1 MSYNTK
7 KLFRNA
13 ISNVT
18 KDFASMYSEGEEV
31 PRRKPRNEGD
41 VEIDLPKSRLPFP
54 DTRDTQRTKQ
64 YEGEKSLKKQIK
76 EAFLEAGSENYMEAY
91 QDTLNILTAAQRNRP
106 RFANAK
112 IYMGQTKPDMA
123 RGSTFGAI
131 SESDPEKLLKENRAR
146 MKDFVIS
153 KAYLKA

>member
-7 KLFRNA
+7 KLFTKA

-18 KDFASMYSEGEEV
+18 KEFGSLN
-31 PRRKPRNEGD
+31 NEGD
-41 VEIDLPKSRLPFP
+41 VEIDLPKSKR
-54 DTRDTQRTKQ
+54 TTTQK
-64 YEGEKSLKKQIK
+64 IK
-76 EAFLEAGSENYMEAY
+76 DAFLEAGSQNYMEAY
-91 QDTLNILTAAQRNRP
+91 TNTLNILNSAQRNRP
-106 RFANAK
+106 RFSK
-112 IYMGQTKPDMA
+112 IGIGVSKPTMA

>member
-7 KLFRNA
+7 KLFTKA

-18 KDFASMYSEGEEV
+18 KEFGSLNFPENRD
-31 PRRKPRNEGD
+31 RRKTGRPPIEESYPDDILRGGKG
-41 VEIDLPKSRLPFP
+41 VKSER
-54 DTRDTQRTKQ
+54 TTTQR
-64 YEGEKSLKKQIK
+64 IK
-76 EAFLEAGSENYMEAY
+76 DAFLEAGSGNYMKAY
-91 QDTLNILTAAQRNRP
+91 QDTLNILNSAQRNRP
-106 RFANAK
+106 RFSK
-112 IYMGQTKPDMA
+112 IGIGVSNPTMA

>member
-1 MSYNTK
+1 MAYDTK

-13 ISNVT
+13 ISNVA
-18 KDFASMYSEGEEV
+18 KDFGSLYSEGEEV
-31 PRRKPRNEGD
+31 PRRRRNEGD
-41 VEIDLPKSRLPFP
+41 VEVDLPPSRLPFP
-54 DTRDTQRTKQ
+54 DTRDTQKTKR
-64 YEGEKSLKKQIK
+64 GDKSLKQEIK
-76 EAFLEAGSENYMEAY
+76 EAFLEAGSEDYMRAY
-91 QDTLNILTAAQRNRP
+91 QNTIDTLNAAQRNRP

-112 IYMGQTKPDMA
+112 IFMSQRRPAMA

-131 SESDPEKLLKENRAR
+131 TEADPEKLLKENRTR

>member
-41 VEIDLPKSRLPFP
+41 VEIDLPKSKKS
-54 DTRDTQRTKQ
+54 D
-64 YEGEKSLKKQIK
+64 KSLKQEIK
-76 EAFLEAGSENYMEAY
+76 EAFLEAGSEKYMQTY
-91 QDTLNILTAAQRNRP
+91 QDTINMLTTAQRNRP
-106 RFANAK
+106 RFSK
-112 IYMGQTKPDMA
+112 IGIGVSKPSMA

-131 SESDPEKLLKENRAR
+131 AESDPQKLLKENRAR

>member
-18 KDFASMYSEGEEV
+18 KDFASMYSEGEEG
-31 PRRKPRNEGD
+31 PRRNPRNEGD
-41 VEIDLPKSRLPFP
+41 VEIDLPKSKKS
-54 DTRDTQRTKQ
+54 D
-64 YEGEKSLKKQIK
+64 KSLKQEIK
-76 EAFLEAGSENYMEAY
+76 EAFLEAGSEKYMQTY
-91 QDTLNILTAAQRNRP
+91 QDTINMLTTAQRNRP
-106 RFANAK
+106 RFSK
-112 IYMGQTKPDMA
+112 IGIGVSKPSMA

-131 SESDPEKLLKENRAR
+131 AESDPEKLLKENRAR

>member
-41 VEIDLPKSRLPFP
+41 VEIDLPKSKKS
-54 DTRDTQRTKQ
+54 D
-64 YEGEKSLKKQIK
+64 KSLKQEIK
-76 EAFLEAGSENYMEAY
+76 DAFLEAGSRENYLEAY
-91 QDTLNILTAAQRNRP
+91 QKTLNMLNDAQRNRP
-106 RFANAK
+106 RFSK
-112 IYMGQTKPDMA
+112 IGIGVSKPSMA

-131 SESDPEKLLKENRAR
+131 SESDPDKLLKENRAR

>member
-41 VEIDLPKSRLPFP
+41 VEIDLPKGKP
-54 DTRDTQRTKQ
+54 TK
-64 YEGEKSLKKQIK
+64 KSGILKDIK
-76 EAFLEAGSENYMEAY
+76 EAFLDAGSETNYLEAY
-91 QDTLNILTAAQRNRP
+91 QNTLNMLTAAQRNRP
-106 RFANAK
+106 RFSK
-112 IYMGQTKPDMA
+112 IGMSFSSPRMA

-131 SESDPEKLLKENRAR
+131 AESDPQKLLKENRAR

>member
-1 MSYNTK
+1 MAYNTK

-18 KDFASMYSEGEEV
+18 KEFGSLYSEGEEV
-31 PRRKPRNEGD
+31 PRRRPRNEGD
-41 VEIDLPKSRLPFP
+41 VEIDLPKSKKS
-54 DTRDTQRTKQ
+54 D
-64 YEGEKSLKKQIK
+64 KSLKQEIK
-76 EAFLEAGSENYMEAY
+76 EAFLEAGSEKYMQTY
-91 QDTLNILTAAQRNRP
+91 QDTINMLTAAQRNRP
-106 RFANAK
+106 RFSK
-112 IYMGQTKPDMA
+112 IGIGVSKPTMA

>member
-1 MSYNTK
+1 MAYDTK

-18 KDFASMYSEGEEV
+18 KDFSSMYSEGEEV

-54 DTRDTQRTKQ
+54 DTRDTEKTKR
-64 YEGEKSLKKQIK
+64 GEKSLKKQIK
-76 EAFLEAGSENYMEAY
+76 EAFLEAGSEDYMKAY
-91 QDTLNILTAAQRNRP
+91 QDTINILTNAQRNRP

-112 IYMGQTKPDMA
+112 IFMSQRRPSMA

-131 SESDPEKLLKENRAR
+131 AEADPEKLLRENRTR

>member
-1 MSYNTK
+1 MAYNTK

-18 KDFASMYSEGEEV
+18 KEFGSLYSEGEEV
-31 PRRKPRNEGD
+31 PRRRPRNEGD
-41 VEIDLPKSRLPFP
+41 VEIDLPKSKKS
-54 DTRDTQRTKQ
+54 D
-64 YEGEKSLKKQIK
+64 KSLKQEIK
-76 EAFLEAGSENYMEAY
+76 EAFLEAGSEKYMQTY
-91 QDTLNILTAAQRNRP
+91 QDTINMLTAAQRNRP
-106 RFANAK
+106 RFSK
-112 IYMGQTKPDMA
+112 IGIGVSKPSMA

-131 SESDPEKLLKENRAR
+131 AESDPEKLLKENRAR

>member
-7 KLFRNA
+7 KLFTKA

-18 KDFASMYSEGEEV
+18 KEFGSLN
-31 PRRKPRNEGD
+31 NEGD
-41 VEIDLPKSRLPFP
+41 VEIDLPKSKR
-54 DTRDTQRTKQ
+54 TTTQR
-64 YEGEKSLKKQIK
+64 IK
-76 EAFLEAGSENYMEAY
+76 DAFLEAGSENYMKAY
-91 QDTLNILTAAQRNRP
+91 QDTINILTSAQRNRP
-106 RFANAK
+106 RFSK
-112 IYMGQTKPDMA
+112 IGIGVSKPTMA

-131 SESDPEKLLKENRAR
+131 AESDPEKLLKENRAR

>member
-1 MSYNTK
+1 MAYDTK

-18 KDFASMYSEGEEV
+18 KEFGSMYSEGEEV
-31 PRRKPRNEGD
+31 PRRRRNEGD

-54 DTRDTQRTKQ
+54 DTRDTEKTKR
-64 YEGEKSLKKQIK
+64 GEKSLKKQIK
-76 EAFLEAGSENYMEAY
+76 EAFLEAGSEDYMKAY
-91 QDTLNILTAAQRNRP
+91 QNTIDTLNAAQRNRP

-112 IYMGQTKPDMA
+112 IFMSQRRPAMA

-131 SESDPEKLLKENRAR
+131 AEADPEKLLKENRTR

>member
-1 MSYNTK
+1 MAYDTK

-18 KDFASMYSEGEEV
+18 KEFGSLYSEGEEV

-41 VEIDLPKSRLPFP
+41 VEIDLPKSRSPFP
-54 DTRDTQRTKQ
+54 DTRDTQKTKR
-64 YEGEKSLKKQIK
+64 GDKSLKQKIK
-76 EAFLEAGSENYMEAY
+76 EAFLEAGSEDYMKAY
-91 QDTLNILTAAQRNRP
+91 QDTINILTNAQRNRP
-106 RFANAK
+106 RFSNAK
-112 IYMGQTKPDMA
+112 IFMSQRRPSMA

-131 SESDPEKLLKENRAR
+131 TESDPEKLLKENRAR

>member
-7 KLFRNA
+7 KLFTKA

-18 KDFASMYSEGEEV
+18 KEFGSLNFPENRD
-31 PRRKPRNEGD
+31 RRKTGRPPIEESYPDDILRGGKG
-41 VEIDLPKSRLPFP
+41 VKSDR
-54 DTRDTQRTKQ
+54 TIKQR
-64 YEGEKSLKKQIK
+64 IK
-76 EAFLEAGSENYMEAY
+76 DAFLEAGSQDYMEAY
-91 QDTLNILTAAQRNRP
+91 TNTLNILNSAQRNRP
-106 RFANAK
+106 RFSKIGIGVSKPTMAK
-112 IYMGQTKPDMA
+112 
-123 RGSTFGAI
+123 GSTFGAI

>member
-41 VEIDLPKSRLPFP
+41 VEIDLPKGKP
-54 DTRDTQRTKQ
+54 TKKN
-64 YEGEKSLKKQIK
+64 GILKDIK
-76 EAFLEAGSENYMEAY
+76 EAFLDAGSQENYLEAY
-91 QDTLNILTAAQRNRP
+91 QKTLNMLNDAQRNRP
-106 RFANAK
+106 RFSK
-112 IYMGQTKPDMA
+112 IGIGVSKPSMA

-131 SESDPEKLLKENRAR
+131 AESDPQKLLKENRAR

>member
-7 KLFRNA
+7 KLFTKA

-18 KDFASMYSEGEEV
+18 KEFGSLN
-31 PRRKPRNEGD
+31 NEGD
-41 VEIDLPKSRLPFP
+41 VEIDLPKSKR
-54 DTRDTQRTKQ
+54 TTTQR
-64 YEGEKSLKKQIK
+64 IK
-76 EAFLEAGSENYMEAY
+76 DAFLEAGSGDYMKAY
-91 QDTLNILTAAQRNRP
+91 QDTLNILNSAQRNRP
-106 RFANAK
+106 RFSK
-112 IYMGQTKPDMA
+112 IGIGVSKPTMA

-131 SESDPEKLLKENRAR
+131 SESDPNKLLKENRAR

>member
-1 MSYNTK
+1 MAYDTK

-13 ISNVT
+13 ISNVA
-18 KDFASMYSEGEEV
+18 KDFGSLYSEGEEV
-31 PRRKPRNEGD
+31 PRRRRNEGD
-41 VEIDLPKSRLPFP
+41 VEVDLPPSRLPFP
-54 DTRDTQRTKQ
+54 DTRDTQKTKR
-64 YEGEKSLKKQIK
+64 GSKSLKQEIK
-76 EAFLEAGSENYMEAY
+76 EAFLEAGSEDYMEAY
-91 QDTLNILTAAQRNRP
+91 QNTIDRLNAAQRNRP

-112 IYMGQTKPDMA
+112 IYMGQGKLAMA

-131 SESDPEKLLKENRAR
+131 AEADPEKLLKENRTR

>member
-1 MSYNTK
+1 MAYNTK

-13 ISNVT
+13 ISNVA
-18 KDFASMYSEGEEV
+18 KEFGSLYSEGEEV

-41 VEIDLPKSRLPFP
+41 VKIDLPKSRLPFP
-54 DTRDTQRTKQ
+54 DTRDTQKTKR
-64 YEGEKSLKKQIK
+64 GEKSLKKQIK
-76 EAFLEAGSENYMEAY
+76 EAFLEAGSEDYMKAY
-91 QDTLNILTAAQRNRP
+91 QNTLNILTAAQRNRP

-112 IYMGQTKPDMA
+112 IFMSQRRPSMA

-131 SESDPEKLLKENRAR
+131 AESDPEKLLRENRAR

>member
-1 MSYNTK
+1 MAYDTK

-13 ISNVT
+13 ISNVRIE
-18 KDFASMYSEGEEV
+18 FGSMYSEGEEV
-31 PRRKPRNEGD
+31 PRRRRNEGD

-54 DTRDTQRTKQ
+54 DTRDTEKTKR
-64 YEGEKSLKKQIK
+64 GEKSLKKQIK
-76 EAFLEAGSENYMEAY
+76 EAFLEAGSEDYMKAY
-91 QDTLNILTAAQRNRP
+91 QDTINILTNAQRNRP
-106 RFANAK
+106 RFTNAK
-112 IYMGQTKPDMA
+112 IFMSQRRPSMA

-131 SESDPEKLLKENRAR
+131 AEADPEKLLRENRTR

>member
-1 MSYNTK
+1 MAYNTK

-18 KDFASMYSEGEEV
+18 KEFGSLYSEGEEV

-54 DTRDTQRTKQ
+54 DTRDTEKTKR
-64 YEGEKSLKKQIK
+64 GEKSLKKQIK
-76 EAFLEAGSENYMEAY
+76 EAFLEAGSEDYMKAY
-91 QDTLNILTAAQRNRP
+91 QNTLNILTAAQRNRP

-112 IYMGQTKPDMA
+112 IFMSQRRPSMA

-131 SESDPEKLLKENRAR
+131 AESDPEKLLKENRAR

>member
-1 MSYNTK
+1 MAYNTK

-18 KDFASMYSEGEEV
+18 KEFGSLYSEGEEV

-54 DTRDTQRTKQ
+54 DTRDTQKTKR
-64 YEGEKSLKKQIK
+64 GDKSLKQEIK
-76 EAFLEAGSENYMEAY
+76 EAFLEAGSEDYMKAY
-91 QDTLNILTAAQRNRP
+91 QNTINILTNAQRNRP
-106 RFANAK
+106 RFSNAK
-112 IYMGQTKPDMA
+112 IFMSQRRPSMA

-131 SESDPEKLLKENRAR
+131 TESDPEKLLKENRAR

>member
-41 VEIDLPKSRLPFP
+41 VEIDLPKSKKS
-54 DTRDTQRTKQ
+54 D
-64 YEGEKSLKKQIK
+64 KSLKQEIK
-76 EAFLEAGSENYMEAY
+76 EAFLEAGSEKYMQTY
-91 QDTLNILTAAQRNRP
+91 QDTINMLTTAQRNRP
-106 RFANAK
+106 RFSK
-112 IYMGQTKPDMA
+112 IGIGVSKPSMA

-131 SESDPEKLLKENRAR
+131 AESDPEKLLKENRAR

>member
-13 ISNVT
+13 ISNVA

-41 VEIDLPKSRLPFP
+41 VKIDLPKSKKS
-54 DTRDTQRTKQ
+54 D
-64 YEGEKSLKKQIK
+64 KSLKQEIK
-76 EAFLEAGSENYMEAY
+76 EAFLEAGSEKYMQTY
-91 QDTLNILTAAQRNRP
+91 QDTINMLTTAQRNRP
-106 RFANAK
+106 RFSK
-112 IYMGQTKPDMA
+112 IGIGVSKPSMA

-131 SESDPEKLLKENRAR
+131 AESDPEKLLKENRAR

>member
-1 MSYNTK
+1 MAYDTK

-13 ISNVT
+13 ISNVA

-41 VEIDLPKSRLPFP
+41 VEIDLPKGKP
-54 DTRDTQRTKQ
+54 TK
-64 YEGEKSLKKQIK
+64 KSGILKDIK
-76 EAFLEAGSENYMEAY
+76 EAFLDAGSETNYLEAY
-91 QDTLNILTAAQRNRP
+91 QNTLNMLTAAQRNRP

-112 IYMGQTKPDMA
+112 IFMSQRRPSMA

-131 SESDPEKLLKENRAR
+131 AEADPEKLLRENRTR

>member
-1 MSYNTK
+1 MAYDTK

-18 KDFASMYSEGEEV
+18 KEFGSMYSEGEEV
-31 PRRKPRNEGD
+31 PRRRRNEGD

-54 DTRDTQRTKQ
+54 DTRDTEKTKR
-64 YEGEKSLKKQIK
+64 GEKSLKKQIK
-76 EAFLEAGSENYMEAY
+76 EAFLEAGSEDYMKAY
-91 QDTLNILTAAQRNRP
+91 QDTINILTNAQRNRP

-112 IYMGQTKPDMA
+112 IFMSQRRPSMA

-131 SESDPEKLLKENRAR
+131 AEADPEKLLKENRTR

>member
-41 VEIDLPKSRLPFP
+41 VEVDLPKGKP
-54 DTRDTQRTKQ
+54 TKKN
-64 YEGEKSLKKQIK
+64 GILKDIK
-76 EAFLEAGSENYMEAY
+76 EAFLDAGSETNYLEAY
-91 QDTLNILTAAQRNRP
+91 QNTLIC
-106 RFANAK
+106 
-112 IYMGQTKPDMA
+112 
-123 RGSTFGAI
+123 
-131 SESDPEKLLKENRAR
+131 
-146 MKDFVIS
+146 
-153 KAYLKA
+153 

>member
-1 MSYNTK
+1 MAYNTK

-18 KDFASMYSEGEEV
+18 KEFGSLYSEGEEV
-31 PRRKPRNEGD
+31 PRRRPRNEGD
-41 VEIDLPKSRLPFP
+41 VEIDLPKSKKS
-54 DTRDTQRTKQ
+54 D
-64 YEGEKSLKKQIK
+64 KSLKQEIK
-76 EAFLEAGSENYMEAY
+76 EAFLEAGSEDYMKAY
-91 QDTLNILTAAQRNRP
+91 QDTINMLTAAQRNRP

-112 IYMGQTKPDMA
+112 IYMGQGKLAMA

-131 SESDPEKLLKENRAR
+131 AESDPEKLLKENRAR

>member
-1 MSYNTK
+1 MAYDTK

-13 ISNVT
+13 ISNVA
-18 KDFASMYSEGEEV
+18 KDFGSLYSEGEEV
-31 PRRKPRNEGD
+31 PRRRRNEGD
-41 VEIDLPKSRLPFP
+41 VEIDLPPSRLPFP
-54 DTRDTQRTKQ
+54 DTRDTQKTKQ
-64 YEGEKSLKKQIK
+64 GEKSLKKQIK
-76 EAFLEAGSENYMEAY
+76 EAFLEAGSEDYMRAY
-91 QDTLNILTAAQRNRP
+91 QRTLETLNAAQRNRP

-112 IYMGQTKPDMA
+112 IYMGQGKLAMA

-131 SESDPEKLLKENRAR
+131 AEADPEKLLKENRTR

>member
-1 MSYNTK
+1 MAYNTK

-18 KDFASMYSEGEEV
+18 KEFGSLYSEGEEV

-41 VEIDLPKSRLPFP
+41 VEIDLPKGKP
-54 DTRDTQRTKQ
+54 TK
-64 YEGEKSLKKQIK
+64 KSGILKDIK
-76 EAFLEAGSENYMEAY
+76 EAFLEAGSEDYMKAY
-91 QDTLNILTAAQRNRP
+91 QNTLNILTAAQRNRP

-112 IYMGQTKPDMA
+112 IFMSQRRPSMA

-131 SESDPEKLLKENRAR
+131 SEADPEKLLRDNRTR

>member
-54 DTRDTQRTKQ
+54 DTRDTQKTKQ
-64 YEGEKSLKKQIK
+64 GEKSLKKQIK
-76 EAFLEAGSENYMEAY
+76 EAFLEAGSEDYMKAY
-91 QDTLNILTAAQRNRP
+91 QNTLNILTAAQRNRP

-112 IYMGQTKPDMA
+112 IFMSQRRPSMA

-131 SESDPEKLLKENRAR
+131 SEADPEKLLRENRTR

>member
-7 KLFRNA
+7 KLFTKA

-18 KDFASMYSEGEEV
+18 KEFGSLNNPYPDDILRGGKGVKSE
-31 PRRKPRNEGD
+31 KT
-41 VEIDLPKSRLPFP
+41 F
-54 DTRDTQRTKQ
+54 KQ
-64 YEGEKSLKKQIK
+64 KIK
-76 EAFLEAGSENYMEAY
+76 DAFLEAGSQNYMEAY
-91 QDTLNILTAAQRNRP
+91 TNTLNILNSAQRNRP
-106 RFANAK
+106 RFSK
-112 IYMGQTKPDMA
+112 IGIGVSKPTMA

-131 SESDPEKLLKENRAR
+131 SESDPDKLLKENRAR

>member
-1 MSYNTK
+1 MAYDTK

-13 ISNVT
+13 ISNVA
-18 KDFASMYSEGEEV
+18 KDFGSLYSEGEEV
-31 PRRKPRNEGD
+31 PRRRRNEGD
-41 VEIDLPKSRLPFP
+41 VEIDLPPSRLPFP
-54 DTRDTQRTKQ
+54 DTRDTEKTKQ
-64 YEGEKSLKKQIK
+64 GEKSLKKQIK
-76 EAFLEAGSENYMEAY
+76 EAFLEAGSEDYMRAY
-91 QDTLNILTAAQRNRP
+91 QKTLETLNAAQRNRP

-112 IYMGQTKPDMA
+112 IYMGQGKLAMA

-131 SESDPEKLLKENRAR
+131 AEADPEKLLKENRTR